1 MNEQEIIGQ
10 LKAEGFSEV
19 EVYEDKPDFEYAEHT
34 HEKAGVHI
42 ILQGEMTLIDKN
54 GSKTFK
60 AGDRIDILSGT
71 VHSAKM
77 GSLGCK
83 YLVAEK

>member
-1 MNEQEIIGQ
+1 MNEQEIIEQ
-10 LKAEGFSEV
+10 LKAEGFNDV

-42 ILQGEMTLIDKN
+42 ILQGEMTLTEKD
-54 GSKTFK
+54 GSKTYK
-60 AGDRIDILSGT
+60 AGERINIPSGT

-77 GSLGCK
+77 GEQGCK
-83 YLVAEK
+83 YAVGEK